1 MSKKLYV
8 GNLNYATTEDQ
19 LADLFAGYGNVLDV
33 SIIID
38 RYTNRSKGFGFVE
51 MEDGNAAS
59 EAIAALNGKQFNN
72 RELLVNEARER
83 APRERAPRA

>member
-19 LADLFAGYGNVLDV
+19 LADLFAEYGNVLDV
-33 SIIID
+33 SIVID

-51 MEDGNAAS
+51 MEDGTAAS

-83 APRERAPRA
+83 APRERSYRN

>member
-19 LADLFAGYGNVLDV
+19 LADLFAGYGTVLDV

-51 MEDGNAAS
+51 MEDDKAAS
-59 EAIAALNGKQFNN
+59 EAITALNGKQFNN